1 MNIEEECGYC
11 SLFKLELE
19 IAQAELE
26 ECRKELADV
35 KEHLKKYTAPERS
48 RVYYQTHKH
57 EIASDPEYKKR
68 RKEINQRAYQKRK
81 AKLSEQLN
89 EKASEEVVTKLH
101 AKNDNHKCDDCD
113 TDNETPDGSPTK
125 CSPTK

>member
-1 MNIEEECGYC
+1 MLSNEEVSVSTSECRYC
-11 SLFKLELE
+11 SALKLELVLV
-19 IAQAELE
+19 Q
-26 ECRKELADV
+26 KELADV

-81 AKLSEQLN
+81 AKLMEHATESP
-89 EKASEEVVTKLH
+89 ASNMTDSP
-101 AKNDNHKCDDCD
+101 ATDNDETDCD
-113 TDNETPDGSPTK
+113 TTPYASPTF
-125 CSPTK
+125 